1 MTKKMMT
8 GCAVLL
14 VSAAVAS
21 ANLLTNPGFETTDT
35 GMPGWDAAGWYVGHD
50 ADAHGGTN
58 GLAYYVPAARGAG
71 DYYVAMQSVPVTE
84 GLNYDASMWLRT
96 VSFNTSEAFMEV
108 VFQDGAGGWVGQTAS
123 TAVTGV
129 TAYAQYSLNAL
140 AAPAGAVT
148 AMVRAVIHNTA
159 ATTDNAWY
167 TFDDFSFEAVPEPGT
182 LTMCLIGI
190 GFGSIVMHRRRR
202 NG

>member
-1 MTKKMMT
+1 MA

-14 VSAAVAS
+14 VSAAMAS

-35 GMPGWDAAGWYVGHD
+35 GMPGWDAGGWYIGHD
-50 ADAHGGTN
+50 ADAYSGTN
-58 GLAYYVPAARGAG
+58 GLAYFVPNGRANGE
-71 DYYVAMQSVPVTE
+71 YYVAFQSVPVTE
-84 GLNYDASMWLRT
+84 GLDYDASMWLRT

-108 VFQDGAGGWVGQTAS
+108 VFQNDAGGWIGQNLTPA
-123 TAVTGV
+123 TTGV
-129 TAYAQYSLNAL
+129 TAYAQYSLNGL
-140 AAPAGAVT
+140 TAPAGAVT
-148 AMVRAVIHNTA
+148 AMVRAVIHTTD

-182 LTMCLIGI
+182 LAMCLMGI
-190 GFGSIVMHRRRR
+190 GFGAIVMHRRRR